1 VHPAAPANAA
11 GTIRRKSPKRCP
23 ISCGKLA
30 ETAANL
36 DVKSAAAEALGALNL
51 RSEQIKALIVNQAR

>member
-1 VHPAAPANAA
+1 MVVKYHAN
-11 GTIRRKSPKRCP
+11 GLQVIDQGLIESL
-23 ISCGKLA
+23 GKLA

-51 RSEQIKALIVNQAR
+51 RSEQIKSLIVNQAR